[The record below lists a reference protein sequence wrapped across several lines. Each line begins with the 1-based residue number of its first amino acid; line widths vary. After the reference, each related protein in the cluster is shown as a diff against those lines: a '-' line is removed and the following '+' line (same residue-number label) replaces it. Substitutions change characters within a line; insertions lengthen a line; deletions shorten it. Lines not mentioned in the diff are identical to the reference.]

1 MSVLFSKILTAA
13 PSVSVG
19 GVFATVIGSNIG
31 AFLTPVGA
39 LAGIMWSNLLRK
51 NGIKITFLQFIKY
64 GAVIGVASVSA
75 ALCGLYFVI

>member
-1 MSVLFSKILTAA
+1 MSVLFSKILTSAEA
-13 PSVSVG
+13 LSIG

-51 NGIKITFLQFIKY
+51 NGIKITFSRFIKY
-64 GAVIGVASVSA
+64 GAVIGGVAVSA
-75 ALCGLYFVI
+75 ALCGLYLVI

>member
-1 MSVLFSKILTAA
+1 MRYIIMCGGDYPTWEVPRQLTEIKGEPIVAR
-13 PSVSVG
+13 
-19 GVFATVIGSNIG
+19 TIR
-31 AFLTPVGA
+31 
-39 LAGIMWSNLLRK
+39 LLRK